1 MGMVSLGFRRLAAA
15 ASDPPRLG
23 TDEEHLPLR
32 CGPTRPG
39 AGQGGYEASRC
50 DPARWGSVDPWVM
63 VNGSSW
69 GMSMVNGAKQWVFHE
84 PGWFIGGKIR
94 NQPPTLPED
103 DGNNHSKLVVYDC
116 VKPIL

>member
-1 MGMVSLGFRRLAAA
+1 
-15 ASDPPRLG
+15 
-23 TDEEHLPLR
+23 
-32 CGPTRPG
+32 
-39 AGQGGYEASRC
+39 
-50 DPARWGSVDPWVM
+50 
-63 VNGSSW
+63 
-69 GMSMVNGAKQWVFHE
+69 MVNGAKQWVFHE